1 LFNELNN
8 LAARQPQLP
17 SSGADIG
24 RWQDEPLHR
33 IDPNQ
38 PRIEESRI
46 SGATKATDELL
57 VEDREGE
64 LQFTEKAVKLVSD
77 AFEHALKEK
86 DERIRMLEQANK
98 ELGER
103 LAELRTLVRVLEDKF
118 HVRY

>member
-17 SSGADIG
+17 VSSNADIG
-24 RWQDEPLHR
+24 RWHDEPLHR
-33 IDPNQ
+33 IDPSQ
-38 PRIEESRI
+38 RQEER
-46 SGATKATDELL
+46 GTDERAGEDLTG
-57 VEDREGE
+57 EDRESE
-64 LQFTEKAVKLVSD
+64 LQFAEKAVKMVSD

-86 DERIRMLEQANK
+86 DERIRMLEKANK

-103 LAELRTLVRVLEDKF
+103 LDELRTLVRILEDKF